1 MRFELKRWSA
11 LCKKYLWVGILLAAA
26 LALLLLPTHGGS
38 EAETAPVPFADE
50 AERCAAQLEKLLSRT
65 AGVGRAEVIL
75 TLDAGAR
82 SVYARENESKAEQDG
97 DRSSGSEKS
106 NLAREGSGSSSAP
119 VTEQVEAPLFRG
131 AVVACTGGDRADVRL
146 RVTEA
151 VMALTGLPSDRITV
165 LKLD

>member
-1 MRFELKRWSA
+1 MQLWLKCRAA
-11 LCKKYLWVGILLAAA
+11 LGKKYLWVGILLAAA
-26 LALLLLPTHGGS
+26 LFLLLFPGRRA
-38 EAETAPVPFADE
+38 EAEKSAPAPFAEE
-50 AERCAAQLEKLLSRT
+50 AERCAAELEKLLSRT

-75 TLDAGAR
+75 TLAADSR
-82 SVYARENESKAEQDG
+82 TVYAREGELKSEQDG
-97 DRSSGSEKS
+97 GRSSESEKS
-106 NLAREGSGSSSAP
+106 SLAREGSGSSSAP
-119 VTEQVEAPLFRG
+119 VAEQVEAPLYRG